1 MSLHKLAL
9 AQHLYT
15 TGETGSRV
23 QLACTLAQLRLIAAS
38 VKIQQKSQPCVRSVQ
53 SEQSEHS
60 EVLSAFQLL
69 HSQLWAPQHFWSHLE
84 VFGILGSTKCS
95 WQCWQSGTQPFLC
108 CFPKA
113 PPTFPRSARLQDC
126 NSFRLLLGPW
136 AFLFLQDDET
146 YNRHGS
152 LRAQDSA
159 HKLWSLLWN
168 AKMLHSFFRF
178 GLERVQHIGTSARLN
193 KLLGF
198 WLQRSPIAA
207 TTNALH
213 CQPNSK
219 NMPPYW
225 HCLMCLC
232 FAGRGQFASA
242 HIVREAVEGQVW
254 PKISWKLQ

>member
-1 MSLHKLAL
+1 MFNWPAHWLSYAWLQLQWKSNRNLSHVQGQYSLNSLNTRKYF
-9 AQHLYT
+9 QPF
-15 TGETGSRV
+15 SSF
-23 QLACTLAQLRLIAAS
+23 TLI
-38 VKIQQKSQPCVRSVQ
+38 
-53 SEQSEHS
+53 
-60 EVLSAFQLL
+60 
-69 HSQLWAPQHFWSHLE
+69 QLWAPEHFWS
-84 VFGILGSTKCS
+84 LGSTKCS
-95 WQCWQSGTQPFLC
+95 WQRWQSGTQLFLC

-159 HKLWSLLWN
+159 HKLWSLLCN
-168 AKMLHSFFRF
+168 AKMLHPFFRF

-198 WLQRSPIAA
+198 WLQSSPIAA

-213 CQPNSK
+213 CQPNLKS
-219 NMPPYW
+219 MPPYW

-232 FAGRGQFASA
+232 FSGRGQFASA

-254 PKISWKLQ
+254 QKISWKLQ